1 LTGPVHGLLFLPM
14 SYTLTKWEYK
24 FVWIDIHM
32 SPVLLMARW
41 GVQVPG
47 EKKARNTIEGVQDY
61 VCDLGAEGWEL
72 VTVINGSNEDGI
84 ISKAVMFFKRP
95 RVEAAAEPAGT

>member
-1 LTGPVHGLLFLPM
+1 VTN
-14 SYTLTKWEYK
+14 WEYK

-47 EKKARNTIEGVQDY
+47 EKKARNTMEGVQQY
-61 VCDLGAEGWEL
+61 VCDLGAQGWEM
-72 VTVINGSNEDGI
+72 VSVMNGANRDGI
-84 ISKAVMFFKRP
+84 ITKGILFFKRP
-95 RVEAAAEPAGT
+95 VGQVSAAG

>member
-1 LTGPVHGLLFLPM
+1 M
-14 SYTLTKWEYK
+14 KKWEYK

-47 EKKARNTIEGVQDY
+47 ESKARSSMEGVEQY
-61 VCDLGAEGWEL
+61 VTELGAQGWEL
-72 VTVINGSNEDGI
+72 VSVINGTNQDGI
-84 ISKAVMFFKRP
+84 ITKAILFFKRP
-95 RVEAAAEPAGT
+95 VIEAVAPEA

>member
-1 LTGPVHGLLFLPM
+1 M
-14 SYTLTKWEYK
+14 TKWEYK

-47 EKKARNTIEGVQDY
+47 EKKARNTMDDVEKY
-61 VCDLGAEGWEL
+61 ASELGAQGWEL
-72 VTVINGSNEDGI
+72 VSVINGSNRDGI
-84 ISKAVMFFKRP
+84 ITKGVLFFKRP
-95 RVEAAAEPAGT
+95 LADAGASA